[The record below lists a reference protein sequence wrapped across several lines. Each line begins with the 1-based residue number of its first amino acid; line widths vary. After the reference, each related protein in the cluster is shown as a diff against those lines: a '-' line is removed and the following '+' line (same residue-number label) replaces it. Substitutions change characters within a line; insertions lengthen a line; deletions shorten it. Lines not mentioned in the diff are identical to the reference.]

1 ANQVRPFQRNDARG
15 DVGTGNAGGQN
26 RVGNLNPILDEEQ
39 LLFLAG
45 DQVTNFDDVDDPPE
59 EDLALNVDHVFEVD
73 QVDAFDSDVDE
84 APTAQTMFMENLT
97 YEHPIY
103 DEARPSYDSDISCE
117 VQDHDNYTNFDDEY
131 HGVHKM
137 QHDVQQNYVVN
148 SNADHY
154 RVTSF
159 VSVPYDQYV
168 VENAKLAFMYNHARP
183 VVHDSEDTRE
193 IAEITRKRMLLKMQ
207 SPLCVENKVKI
218 APPNYLKENFAP
230 QRDLT
235 PEQIFWSI
243 DVNDRKKA
251 ETSVPKPLSALTVYP
266 PNTPVKLVPRVLP
279 TKSQVKINLYYQ
291 HPSRKFDNNK
301 SQASQEAQDL
311 THSLKIK
318 NLATSDSR
326 EKEQTALCPQES
338 QKDIK
343 GFVAFIPLTRKK
355 QVTSTNNTQKHGVH
369 QKALNSSIS
378 RDRQI
383 EKPKGKLSDNSLNKT
398 KQIWQPKGKLF
409 DNSLKK
415 TKQVWKATGKLFA
428 NVGYQ
433 WRPTGKKFTSGKLNC
448 GINGS
453 PDRKIGKGNLLLDL
467 QKLQKNPIF
476 RISVDIRQNTN
487 FVRAFTTSANVPS
500 IYIQLFWN
508 TLTHDVKTRVYS
520 FQVNEHWL
528 TLSADLLRK
537 ALNVT
542 PADSAHPMRRHSSWI
557 KTTGPSVHLEDATYT
572 KMVRETLSHADAE
585 SGGLLINI
593 LESEEVES
601 TCKLDEYKLDQTPE
615 QVMWLL
621 LDQTLSTCMM
631 SSLLL
636 FTLRILEESWWEADV

>member
-1 ANQVRPFQRNDARG
+1 MSA
-15 DVGTGNAGGQN
+15 
-26 RVGNLNPILDEEQ
+26 
-39 LLFLAG
+39 
-45 DQVTNFDDVDDPPE
+45 
-59 EDLALNVDHVFEVD
+59 EVD
-73 QVDAFDSDVDE
+73 QNTVDK
-84 APTAQTMFMENLT
+84 Q
-97 YEHPIY
+97 
-103 DEARPSYDSDISCE
+103 C
-117 VQDHDNYTNFDDEY
+117 
-131 HGVHKM
+131 
-137 QHDVQQNYVVN
+137 
-148 SNADHY
+148 
-154 RVTSF
+154 
-159 VSVPYDQYV
+159 
-168 VENAKLAFMYNHARP
+168 
-183 VVHDSEDTRE
+183 
-193 IAEITRKRMLLKMQ
+193 AEIEKNLEAKMSKVHNRCQNNSKLEREYLIFANLK
-207 SPLCVENKVKI
+207 
-218 APPNYLKENFAP
+218 
-230 QRDLT
+230 
-235 PEQIFWSI
+235 
-243 DVNDRKKA
+243 
-251 ETSVPKPLSALTVYP
+251 
-266 PNTPVKLVPRVLP
+266 
-279 TKSQVKINLYYQ
+279 YQ

-326 EKEQTALCPQES
+326 EKEQT
-338 QKDIK
+338 
-343 GFVAFIPLTRKK
+343 
-355 QVTSTNNTQKHGVH
+355 
-369 QKALNSSIS
+369 
-378 RDRQI
+378 DRQI
-383 EKPKGKLSDNSLNKT
+383 EKPKGKLSDNSLHKT

-453 PDRKIGKGNLLLDL
+453 PDRKALFLKEKKGVRFSALYLQQKRNLLVLDHSHQQVSYFFHARLVVKWINVDQLIRKGNLLLDL